1 MNQDKLIEDNK
12 ETIKLKLDK
21 EYKSLKPFEKELPL
35 FTILTGI
42 NGAGKTQILSA
53 LVENR
58 MELIVNKEKIQ
69 NKTFVTHSSL
79 IPNNGGTTRKTDT
92 FSNIENTWNEY
103 SRFKLQHDKNPNIKL
118 ENAIPAKT
126 YQKLIRNISNFSN
139 KPLEKLDK
147 NDFYDYYPLE
157 DGIAT
162 TNVFYQNLSMIFKR
176 YHSKYMDNKF
186 NRFLATEEN
195 NKNIKFL
202 TDEKFN
208 DIYGGK
214 PWELINEIFE
224 QSHLNYYVTS
234 PENDHPETPFT
245 LKLKNKLNNATIDF
259 NDLSSGEK
267 VLMSLALALYNSKND
282 LEFPKILLMDEPDA
296 SLHPSMAKQ
305 FLNVIENVFV
315 KDKGVKVIMTTHSP
329 STVALAPEEALFIV
343 NKTDDKIEKV
353 SKDKALRILTSGVP
367 SLSINYEN
375 RRQIFVESKYDV
387 KYYEKLYEKLMNN
400 LNSEISLHFISS
412 GDSRIDQNGNRVAT
426 CSQVKNVTNKLRELG
441 NNQVWG
447 IIDYDLNNNSDT
459 FVKVVGK
466 GNRYSIENYILD
478 PLLIGVLLL
487 REKKICR
494 EEIGVKNNEN
504 YYDIRKFGSE
514 RLQIIVDYVINKL
527 GMNIDSNCIECKLI
541 NEKIIKI
548 PKMYLDKQGHE
559 LEKLILERFQGLNEL
574 KKNKE
579 ERLKIEMIDKV
590 IDEMPGMLSI
600 DILNLFKEV
609 QSQ

>member
-1 MNQDKLIEDNK
+1 MNQDKIMEDNK

-21 EYKSLKPFEKELPL
+21 EYKSLKPFEKELPP

-53 LVENR
+53 LVENK
-58 MELIVNKEKIQ
+58 MELIINNEKIQ
-69 NKTFVTHSSL
+69 QKTFVTHSNL
-79 IPNNGGTTRKTDT
+79 IPNNGGITRKSDI
-92 FSNIENTWNEY
+92 FAHAENIWNDY
-103 SRFKLQHDKNPNIKL
+103 SRFQLQYKNNANIKL
-118 ENAIPAKT
+118 ENSISSKQ
-126 YQKLIRNISNFSN
+126 YQKLIKHVSVLSN
-139 KPLEKLDK
+139 KPIETLDK

-157 DGIAT
+157 DGLAT

-176 YHSKYMDNKF
+176 YHSKFMDNKF

-208 DIYGGK
+208 DIYGGN
-214 PWELINEIFE
+214 PWELINKIFE

-234 PENDHPETPFT
+234 PENDHPEIPFT
-245 LKLKNKLNNATIDF
+245 LKLKNKLNNAIIDF

-305 FLNVIENVFV
+305 FLNVIENIFV

-353 SKDKALRILTSGVP
+353 SKDKAIRILTSGVP

-375 RRQIFVESKYDV
+375 RRQIFVESQYDV
-387 KYYEKLYEKLMNN
+387 KYYEKLYEKLIDN
-400 LNSEISLHFISS
+400 LNNEISLHFISS
-412 GDSRIDQNGNRVAT
+412 GDSRIDTKGNRVAT
-426 CSQVKNVTNKLRELG
+426 CSQVKNITNKLRELG

-447 IIDYDLNNNSDT
+447 IIDYDLTNNSDT
-459 FVKVVGK
+459 FVKVIGN

-494 EEIGVKNNEN
+494 EEIGLKSNEN
-504 YYDIRKFGSE
+504 YYDIRKFESE
-514 RLQIIVDYVINKL
+514 RLQIIADYVISKL
-527 GMNIDSNCIECKLI
+527 GMNITNNCIECKLI
-541 NEKIIKI
+541 NGKIIKI
-548 PKMYLDKQGHE
+548 PKIYLDNQGHE
-559 LEKLILERFQGLNEL
+559 LEKLVLEKFQGLNEL

-579 ERLKIEMIDKV
+579 EKLKIEMIDKV
-590 IDEMPGMLSI
+590 IDEMPEMVSV
-600 DILNLFKEV
+600 DILSLFREI
-609 QSQ
+609 QN